1 MEKTIDAR
9 GQQCPKPVIMTKK
22 AMEEAAPGTV
32 LLVQADNETAVS
44 NLQKLAVCS
53 KGRETV

>member
-22 AMEEAAPGTV
+22 AMEEAAPRYSVACT
-32 LLVQADNETAVS
+32 
-44 NLQKLAVCS
+44 
-53 KGRETV
+53 GR